1 MSDKIDLFN
10 YIDLPVL
17 KGRYSRIK
25 GYKVTFLQESK
36 LLMEKSPF
44 YIYIGKT
51 KGKWN
56 KNNKY

>member
-1 MSDKIDLFN
+1 MSDKMDLFN

-25 GYKVTFLQESK
+25 GYKVTFLQESL

-51 KGKWN
+51 RKMQ
-56 KNNKY
+56 